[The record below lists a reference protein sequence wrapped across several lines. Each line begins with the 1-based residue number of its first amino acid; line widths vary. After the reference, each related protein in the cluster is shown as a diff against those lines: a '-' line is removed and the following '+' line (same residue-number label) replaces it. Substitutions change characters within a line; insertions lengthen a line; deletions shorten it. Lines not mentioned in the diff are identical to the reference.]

1 MERGRNME
9 KTISIFEYA
18 NHFGLIWANGDKDAM
33 KRQINSKILNRPG
46 IELAGFFDYKI
57 SSRLLLLGNKE
68 CRYLNTLT
76 DEQIETSM
84 NYLMTEEC
92 PGMIVAHGNR
102 VHPTILKIAKEKN
115 FPLFITN
122 KITSD
127 IFIDSVS
134 YLDEKLSPSTSLHGT
149 LVDVFS
155 MGVVIMGESG
165 IGKSETALELLKK
178 GHHLVSDDRVDVT
191 LTRGELI
198 GRAPDLLVNMME
210 VRGIGIIDVAKMFGV
225 NTVVE
230 SKKIDLFVK
239 LVPLDG
245 SMEIERLGGTT
256 KYYEILGENVPIITI
271 PVTGARSVGDIIE
284 VAVTNYKLKK
294 RGYDSTY
301 EFEER
306 LNELLKKGE

>member
-1 MERGRNME
+1 ME

-18 NHFGLIWANGDKDAM
+18 NHFGLIWANGDKEAM
-33 KRQINSKILNRPG
+33 KRQINSKIINRPG

-68 CRYLNTLT
+68 CRYLKTLS
-76 DEQIETSM
+76 DEQITTSM
-84 NYLMTEEC
+84 NYLMTPEC
-92 PGMIVAHGNR
+92 PGMIIAHKNEIN
-102 VHPTILKIAKEKN
+102 PTILKIAKEKN
-115 FPLFITN
+115 FPLFTTN
-122 KITSD
+122 IVTSD
-127 IFIDSVS
+127 LLTDSVT
-134 YLDEKLSPSTSLHGT
+134 YLDEKLSPSTSIHGT
-149 LVDVFS
+149 LVEVFS
-155 MGVVIMGESG
+155 MGVVLMGESG

-178 GHHLVSDDRVDVT
+178 GHHLISDDRVDVT

-210 VRGIGIIDVAKMFGV
+210 VRGIGIIDVSKMFGV
-225 NTVVE
+225 NAVVDL
-230 SKKIDLFVK
+230 KKIDLFIK

-245 SMEIERLGGTT
+245 TMEIERLGGTT
-256 KYYEILGENVPIITI
+256 KYYEILGQNVPIITI

-284 VAVTNYKLKK
+284 VAVTNFKLKK
-294 RGYDSTY
+294 SGYDSTY